1 MRNSLPPSLDDEHN
15 EDSYDDRLASAAA
28 DAAVRKEPIRQTTG
42 EWRVGAAVYRAAAG
56 ARSSFPAAAAAAP
69 PLSSPSSG
77 NKKSGRLRRS
87 IISSAGPNL
96 ARKRKRKPEESVP
109 RRPVDS

>member
-15 EDSYDDRLASAAA
+15 EDSYDDRLASAA

-56 ARSSFPAAAAAAP
+56 ARSSFPAPAAAAAAAVVAVE
-69 PLSSPSSG
+69 
-77 NKKSGRLRRS
+77 RQ
-87 IISSAGPNL
+87 
-96 ARKRKRKPEESVP
+96 
-109 RRPVDS
+109 